1 MSNVRLVD
9 AMPREDCDAAI
20 VQAARVSYGKG
31 TKTVSDDRA
40 LIRYLMR
47 HRHTTPFEMVE
58 FKFHIKCPIF
68 VARQWLRHRTASVN
82 EISARYSEMN
92 DDMFKPDV
100 FRVQSSSNRQ
110 MTDAEMDPVLNQKA
124 TEFHSH
130 ACEVTYGCYK
140 ELLDLGCGRELAR
153 TILPVGLMTEF
164 YWKINLHNLLHFLQ
178 LRMDPRAQ
186 QEIRVLAEMIA
197 DIIKPMVPL
206 TWDAFMDFRVN
217 SIMFTAPE
225 IQAMRDGCE
234 TIPGIGEN
242 REFQEKK
249 QIFYKGVK

>member
-9 AMPREDCDAAI
+9 SMPREDCDAAI

-31 TKTVSDDRA
+31 TKTISDDRA

-47 HRHTTPFEMVE
+47 HHHTTPFEMVE

-92 DDMFKPDV
+92 DDFFTPDT
-100 FRVQSSSNRQ
+100 FRTQSMSNRQ
-110 MTDAEMDPVLNQKA
+110 VSENAMDFETNKQAQTIHSVACTDAYK
-124 TEFHSH
+124 
-130 ACEVTYGCYK
+130 CYQD
-140 ELLDLGCGRELAR
+140 LLGIGCGRELAR

-178 LRMDPRAQ
+178 LRMDQHAQ
-186 QEIRVLAEMIA
+186 QEIRVLANMIA
-197 DIIKPMVPL
+197 DIIKPMVPI
-206 TWDAFMDFRVN
+206 TWDAFSDFRVN
-217 SIMFTAPE
+217 SIMITSPE
-225 IQAMRDGCE
+225 IQAMQNGLE
-234 TIPGIGEN
+234 SIQGVGEN
-242 REFQEKK
+242 REFQEKRK
-249 QIFYKGVK
+249 IFMKV